1 MSTLLL
7 RFKAPMQ
14 SWGICAKFDSRSTER
29 VPSKSAVIG
38 MIAGALGRRRNESLD
53 DLAAL
58 YFGVRVDNEGQL
70 LRDFQTAKNPNKKT
84 SVYGKPGIYRDYL
97 ADAAFLVGLEGDDE
111 LLKKVEDAIKHP
123 VFPIFLGRRSCPPE
137 GRVSLGIR
145 ENKNLMDALKDE
157 PWLCDIKDRDP
168 QTRFVL
174 DAKSDQE
181 ETYILRDNPVSFD
194 QNCRKFAFRRILD
207 LRAETNNPCDKQVDE
222 SQVDREPETTHD
234 PMDELF

>member
-1 MSTLLL
+1 MLEKEFNLLREPWIMSTLLL

-14 SWGICAKFDSRSTER
+14 SWGISAKFDSRSTER

-38 MIAGALGRRRNESLD
+38 MIAGALGRKRNESLD
-53 DLAAL
+53 DLTVL
-58 YFGVRVDNEGQL
+58 RFGVRVDNEGRL

-97 ADAAFLVGLEGDDE
+97 ADAAFLVALEGDDD
-111 LLKKVEDAIKHP
+111 LLEKVENAIKHP

-145 ENKNLMDALKDE
+145 KDMKLMDALKAE
-157 PWLCDIKDRDP
+157 PWLCEVKDRDEK
-168 QTRFVL
+168 TRFVL
-174 DAKSDQE
+174 DAGADDD

-194 QNCRKFAFRRILD
+194 QNCRKFAFRRVLD
-207 LRAETNNPCDKQVDE
+207 LREKTDNPTECDDAN
-222 SQVDREPETTHD
+222 REP
-234 PMDELF
+234 

>member
-14 SWGICAKFDSRSTER
+14 SWGISAKFDSRSTER

-53 DLAAL
+53 DLAVL
-58 YFGVRVDNEGQL
+58 RFGVRVDNEGRL
-70 LRDFQTAKNPNKKT
+70 LRDFQTAKNPNVKT
-84 SVYGKPGIYRDYL
+84 SVYGKPGVYRDYL

-111 LLKKVEDAIKHP
+111 LLKTIEDALKHP

-145 ENKNLMDALKDE
+145 NATLMDALKAE
-157 PWLCDIKDRDP
+157 PWLCEIKERDTK
-168 QTRFVL
+168 TRFVF
-174 DAKSDQE
+174 DALPNDE
-181 ETYILRDNPVSFD
+181 ESYILRDNPVSFD
-194 QNCRKFAFRRILD
+194 QNCRKFAFRRVLD
-207 LRAETNNPCDKQVDE
+207 KLDVTVNSVEKVDA
-222 SQVDREPETTHD
+222 EPETTHD
-234 PMDELF
+234 PMAELF

>member
-14 SWGICAKFDSRSTER
+14 SWGIRAKFDSRSTER

-38 MIAGALGRRRNESLD
+38 LIAGALGRRRSEPID
-53 DLAAL
+53 DLNTL
-58 YFGVRVDNEGQL
+58 RFGVRVDNEGRL

-97 ADAAFLVGLEGDDE
+97 ADAAFLVGLEGDDS
-111 LLKKVEDAIKHP
+111 LLNDIDYAIKHP

-145 ENKNLMDALKDE
+145 KLSLFNALKLE
-157 PWLCDIKDRDP
+157 PWLSENENHYP
-168 QTRFVL
+168 ETRFIL
-174 DAKSDQE
+174 DAEPQDE
-181 ETYILRDNPVSFD
+181 ESYILRDNPLSFD
-194 QNCRKFAFRRILD
+194 QNCRKFAFRRVVD
-207 LRAETNNPCDKQVDE
+207 LIDTADIDE
-222 SQVDREPETTHD
+222 SKLDAEPETTHD
-234 PMDELF
+234 VFDELF